1 MKESNYNFT
10 YLMAEYGKL
19 KDEQHKRIEFRD
31 HMIYVTLGAIGA
43 VFSFALENPEYNI
56 ALLVLPFLC
65 IALGWTYLANDEKI
79 SAIGSYVKNSLVPKI
94 EECGKGETFSLAGNW
109 EDYLKKDKSRRQ
121 RKWIQLFIDLSI
133 FCLSGIL
140 SIVAF
145 FVLKE
150 SLFTGY
156 KVLMIFEILILIILA
171 FQFIKYADIKKK

>member
-10 YLMAEYGKL
+10 YLMAEYSKL

-79 SAIGSYVKNSLVPKI
+79 SAIGSYIKNSLVPKI
-94 EECGKGETFSLAGNW
+94 EKNGKDETFNLSGNW

-133 FCLSGIL
+133 FCVSGIL

-150 SLFTGY
+150 SLFISY